1 MTKNRLDFALIF
13 FLFFLMS
20 CGTVGRNF
28 NDSQIR
34 SIQNNITSQIEI
46 LDRFGLPFKDGIE
59 NGQVIWT
66 YQFDQWNF
74 LGPAESKDLVILFDE
89 KNIVTAYRFTT
100 TESD

>member
-1 MTKNRLDFALIF
+1 
-13 FLFFLMS
+13 MS

-28 NDSQIR
+28 NDSQVR

-74 LGPAESKDLVILFDE
+74 LGSAESKDLVILFDE